1 MDCMQPFELLVF
13 GGSQGARVLGS
24 IVPQAI
30 ASLPEHLRARLFVSH
45 QVREE
50 QCDLARD
57 TYTEAGV
64 QCEVWP
70 FFKDMADRLAKSH
83 LVIGR
88 AGASTVSETAVVG
101 RPAILIPLPG
111 ATNDH
116 QTFNAE
122 ALASV
127 GAADVIKETEFT
139 VDALA
144 QLLEN
149 LLTAPDELQKRA
161 KAARSVGKPDA
172 AEALADLV
180 YRAITMV
187 SDKAA

>member
-1 MDCMQPFELLVF
+1 LV
-13 GGSQGARVLGS
+13 
-24 IVPQAI
+24 
-30 ASLPEHLRARLFVSH
+30 
-45 QVREE
+45 
-50 QCDLARD
+50 
-57 TYTEAGV
+57 
-64 QCEVWP
+64 
-70 FFKDMADRLAKSH
+70 
-83 LVIGR
+83 
-88 AGASTVSETAVVG
+88 
-101 RPAILIPLPG
+101 PLPG

-180 YRAITMV
+180 YRAITIV
-187 SDKAA
+187 SDKVA